1 MSAWIDRAE
10 TFPDIESARA
20 HLKSSIGIQS
30 VADLERIAII
40 GTAPEGQRLD
50 RIATNLGIRI
60 VAATDRDPQRVNVP
74 LPSGCSV
81 LEDLP
86 EDLDRDTVVV
96 VASHVA
102 LAAVKTFKEK
112 GFAKVLPFGVLQS
125 AFPEIFAPHM
135 FYEHWLE
142 DALEHAEALR
152 EVSEL
157 LDDQKSKDI
166 LDAQIGYRI
175 SGNVL
180 LLDRLIDPL
189 PFFPSDLFELAD
201 DEVFVDGGAYTGD
214 TIEEFFR
221 QTGGQFSRIF
231 PFEPDPDN
239 FAALERNYMSCDRVK
254 PIMKGLF
261 DRSAMLRFSNGEGRA
276 SGISEQVG
284 RHSYSGEEPSTIVP
298 VTSIDEELE
307 GERISYIKMNI
318 EGAELHA
325 LNGARKTIAKWQP
338 KLAVSGY
345 HNPSHMHQVPFLLK
359 ELLPDCKLYLRQY
372 LGGVVDATYFAVP

>member
-10 TFPDIESARA
+10 KFPDIETARA
-20 HLKSSIGIQS
+20 HLKSSIGIQG
-30 VADLERIAII
+30 VGDLERIAII

-50 RIATNLGIRI
+50 RIATKSGIRI
-60 VAATDRDPQRVNVP
+60 VAAMDRDPQRVNVP
-74 LPSGCSV
+74 LPGGCPV

-86 EDLDRDTVVV
+86 EDLDRDTVLV

-102 LAAVKTFKEK
+102 LAAVKNFKEK
-112 GFAKVLPFGVLQS
+112 GFGKVLPFGVLQS

-152 EVSEL
+152 KVSGL

-166 LDAQIGYRI
+166 LNAQIGYRI

-180 LLDRLIDPL
+180 LLDGLIDPV
-189 PFFPSDLFELAD
+189 PFFPTDLFKLAD

-221 QTGGQFSRIF
+221 QTDGHFSKIF

-239 FAALERNYMSCDRVK
+239 FATLERNYMSCDRVK

-284 RHSYSGEEPSTIVP
+284 RHRYSDEEPSTIVP

-318 EGAELHA
+318 EGAEIHA
-325 LNGARKTIAKWQP
+325 LNGARKTIAKWRP
-338 KLAVSGY
+338 KLAISGY
-345 HNPSHMHQVPFLLK
+345 HKPSHMHEVPLLLK